1 MITYT
6 SSEVRANIATALEQ
20 ATSGEPV
27 EITRRHGE
35 SAVLIS
41 KAEFEVYQKAK
52 MDAEFDMI
60 MGRHGRTV
68 RALSDR

>member
-6 SSEVRANIATALEQ
+6 STEARANISTALEK

-27 EITRRHGE
+27 EITRRNGE

-41 KAEFEVYQKAK
+41 KAEFDAYQKAK
-52 MDAEFDMI
+52 MDAEFDKI

-68 RALSDR
+68 KALSDR

>member
-6 SSEVRANIATALEQ
+6 STEVRANIATALEQ
-20 ATSGEPV
+20 ATGGEPV
-27 EITRRHGE
+27 EITRRSGE

-41 KAEFEVYQKAK
+41 KTEFEAFQKAK
-52 MDAEFDMI
+52 MDAEFDLI

-68 RALSDR
+68 QALSDR